1 MIGQNGHLLPLG
13 GQEQLCFDRIESLPV
28 RCVINTVDN
37 GDLCVAAQQNAGAFG
52 PGDVQAAV
60 DFLGIQRF
68 LEIGYKFADFELHM
82 LVILC
87 MAHQRLVAVPQF
99 V

>member
-1 MIGQNGHLLPLG
+1 M
-13 GQEQLCFDRIESLPV
+13 
-28 RCVINTVDN
+28 
-37 GDLCVAAQQNAGAFG
+37 AAQQNAGAFG

-60 DFLGIQRF
+60 DLLGIQRL
-68 LEIGYKFADFELHM
+68 LEVGYKFADFEFHM

-87 MAHQRLVAVPQF
+87 MAHQRLIAVPQF